1 LIAILTFKWDKRP
14 TNSLLGLIN
23 NVLYVIILSAAL
35 DLVGP
40 NIPKGVVLLA
50 DVIPSFLT
58 KLCAPYVIHAVSYP
72 VRIIIW
78 VGFSV
83 CGMLLIALSPSYTDS
98 PTITQKLSG
107 VVLASFSSG
116 FGELSFLGLTHFYG
130 PFSLAAWGSGTG
142 GAGLIGAGAYALAT
156 TSLGLSVRTTLLASA
171 CLPAIMI
178 VSFFFILPLGL
189 LKSAGHTLSVPRL
202 ATDEEIDPDHEE
214 GEGLLA
220 AEDASKAPNNAS
232 KYASAWKNFKA
243 NLKRSRSLFF
253 PL

>member
-1 LIAILTFKWDKRP
+1 
-14 TNSLLGLIN
+14 
-23 NVLYVIILSAAL
+23 
-35 DLVGP
+35 
-40 NIPKGVVLLA
+40 
-50 DVIPSFLT
+50 
-58 KLCAPYVIHAVSYP
+58 
-72 VRIIIW
+72 
-78 VGFSV
+78 V
-83 CGMLLIALSPSYTDS
+83 CGMLLIALSPSYTDN

-156 TSLGLSVRTTLLASA
+156 TSLGFSVHTTLLASA
-171 CLPAIMI
+171 CLPAVMI
-178 VSFFFILPLGL
+178 VSFFVILPLGP

-202 ATDEEIDPDHEE
+202 ANDEEIDPSHEE

-220 AEDASKAPNNAS
+220 AEDTFKAPGNTSKNAS
-232 KYASAWKNFKA
+232 VWKNFKA

>member
-1 LIAILTFKWDKRP
+1 
-14 TNSLLGLIN
+14 
-23 NVLYVIILSAAL
+23 
-35 DLVGP
+35 
-40 NIPKGVVLLA
+40 
-50 DVIPSFLT
+50 
-58 KLCAPYVIHAVSYP
+58 
-72 VRIIIW
+72 

-98 PTITQKLSG
+98 PSITQKLSG

-156 TSLGLSVRTTLLASA
+156 TSLGFSVHTTLLASA

-178 VSFFFILPLGL
+178 VSFFFILPLGP
-189 LKSAGHTLSVPRL
+189 LKSAGHTLLPPRL
-202 ATDEEIDPDHEE
+202 ANDEEIDPNHEE

-220 AEDASKAPNNAS
+220 AEDASKAPGNTS
-232 KYASAWKNFKA
+232 KHASAWKNFKA

>member
-1 LIAILTFKWDKRP
+1 M
-14 TNSLLGLIN
+14 
-23 NVLYVIILSAAL
+23 IILSAAL

-50 DVIPSFLT
+50 DVIPSFFT
-58 KLCAPYVIHAVSYP
+58 KLCAPYVIHTVPYS

-78 VGFSV
+78 VAFSV
-83 CGMLLIALSPSYTDS
+83 CGMLVIALSPSYADS
-98 PTITQKLSG
+98 PAISQKLAG
-107 VVLASFSSG
+107 VAVASFSSG

-156 TSLGLSVRTTLLASA
+156 TSLGFTVRSTLLASA
-171 CLPAIMI
+171 CLPAIMMM
-178 VSFFFILPLGL
+178 SFFIILPRGP
-189 LKSAGHTLSVPRL
+189 LKSGGRTASMQSSVV
-202 ATDEEIDPDHEE
+202 DDDSIHSYEE
-214 GEGLLA
+214 GEGLLS
-220 AEDASKAPNNAS
+220 AEDSVKATNSAA
-232 KYASAWKNFKA
+232 KHTSAWQNFKA